1 MKPIIVQDQV
11 KLGARRCLQLAMA
24 GMGYRMFR
32 SAVTVSILALAV
44 AFMVQVLAHSLL
56 ASHVTQ
62 QAYDE
67 LAPSR
72 ALGQWV
78 GRLTAADTDSVV
90 MRNLHRDMPRQHAEY
105 QRWANLDDAALAQSR
120 QDAKAVAE
128 LGAYFDTLI
137 PASRA
142 VLTGGQDTLAV
153 AASLNAPREFQL
165 FNDRLG
171 QLKLHVLDGDQ
182 AAFEQLVQVQVP
194 RLMDVIRRVQ
204 QGHRQAIVKVRQD
217 VGNVPPLLLMSEPPA
232 TLEAT
237 LRDSGFVVEPGELP
251 ALASLAAVQR
261 DIERLGRDI
270 DPREIKNLVARKLG
284 SPVALVN
291 TAAVLYWI
299 GDESDAAWLAETIRK
314 AGGNPLEPQ
323 RMVEVA
329 GHFRRDQRLQNALG
343 GTVPSEDP
351 GFLGLTTSTMYL
363 IGLSFLVCAVGVAN
377 AMLMSVTERFSEIAT
392 MKCLGAMDGFV
403 MLMFVFEAMLQGLF
417 GGIVGVVLGLVLAV
431 LRGLVEY
438 GGLIFGAGDVL
449 GQLVIGGVISL
460 IAGIIL
466 AVIAAVWPAWV
477 ASRLAPMEAMRVE

>member
-11 KLGARRCLQLAMA
+11 KLGPRRCLQLAMA

-32 SAVTVSILALAV
+32 SAVTVSILSLAV

-67 LAPSR
+67 LGSTR
-72 ALGQWV
+72 DLNQWV
-78 GRLTAADTDSVV
+78 ARLTAPDTDSVV
-90 MRNLHRDMPRQHAEY
+90 TRSLNRDMPRRHTEY
-105 QRWANLDDAALAQSR
+105 QRWAQLNDAELAQAREDAA
-120 QDAKAVAE
+120 AVAS

-153 AASLNAPREFQL
+153 AAALNSPREFEL
-165 FNDRLG
+165 FNDRLK
-171 QLKLHVLDGDQ
+171 QLKLHVLNGDQ
-182 AAFEQLVQVQVP
+182 AAFENLVQVRVP
-194 RLMDVIRRVQ
+194 RLMAVISRVQ
-204 QGHRQAIVKVRQD
+204 QGHRQAIEKVRQAM
-217 VGNVPPLLLMSEPPA
+217 GNVPPLELLAEPPT
-232 TLEAT
+232 TLDAT
-237 LRDSGFVVEPGELP
+237 LRDAGFAVEAGELP
-251 ALASLAAVQR
+251 ALASLAGIQR
-261 DIERLGRDI
+261 DIDRLGRDI
-270 DPREIKNLVARKLG
+270 QPREIKNLVARKLG
-284 SPVALVN
+284 QPVALVTPAIVVN
-291 TAAVLYWI
+291 WI
-299 GDESDAAWLAETIRK
+299 NSQSNAQWLAETIRK
-314 AGGNPLEPQ
+314 AGGTPLPPE
-323 RMVEVA
+323 RMA
-329 GHFRRDQRLQNALG
+329 LIADHYRRTQRLAASLG
-343 GTVPSEDP
+343 DSVPSDDP

-417 GGIVGVVLGLVLAV
+417 GGAIGVLLGLLLAL

-449 GQLVIGGVISL
+449 GQLLLGGLISL
-460 IAGIIL
+460 VAGIGL
-466 AVIAAVWPAWV
+466 AVVAAVWPAWV